1 LPGTPAK
8 VIASTMG
15 LAGFTVAI
23 LAGLTADNPTESI
36 LGRAVLS
43 MLVCNVVGFLLGT
56 IGAGAIRDAAD
67 VSAAEAA
74 GTVPSA
80 EPGEIP
86 LAA

>member
-23 LAGLTADNPTESI
+23 LAGLSADNPTESI

-43 MLVCNVVGFLLGT
+43 MLVCNVVGFLLGS
-56 IGAGAIRDAAD
+56 IGAGTIRDAAG
-67 VSAAEAA
+67 EAA
-74 GTVPSA
+74 ADAEGTVPSA
-80 EPGEIP
+80 ETGEIP